1 MTDYK
6 VKVTVRGYDRD
17 ALTALNIPVCSLQ
30 FYGNK
35 KEFNVLAG
43 SFGFKREIFPA
54 WSKRKMHRLVQ
65 DRISILNM
73 KRALYITRPMKSITV
88 DVRKRHLSS

>member
-17 ALTALNIPVCSLQ
+17 TLTALNIPVCSLQ

-43 SFGFKREIFPA
+43 SFGFKKGDI
-54 WSKRKMHRLVQ
+54 SGLVKKKNAPSCRSNGQ
-65 DRISILNM
+65 
-73 KRALYITRPMKSITV
+73 
-88 DVRKRHLSS
+88 